1 MMEGYVF
8 ICLDFFM
15 TFSDGIKLFDHLL
28 RNFKLKSNHE
38 LKIKSLFQKK
48 RKNYEKEMVKSY
60 AELQNVC
67 VKISK
72 SWGKKFVGIQN
83 R

>member
-8 ICLDFFM
+8 ICLDFFI

-28 RNFKLKSNHE
+28 RNFKLKSNNL

-48 RKNYEKEMVKSY
+48 KRENYE
-60 AELQNVC
+60 
-67 VKISK
+67 
-72 SWGKKFVGIQN
+72 
-83 R
+83 